1 MTPNLTAYYWA
12 EQAHRQRLAS
22 HAARAWLAEEAVA
35 SRPAADRTAQLRR
48 AAGRWLVRAGACLQ
62 GIPVAGP
69 VPPIAAPGRTP
80 S

>member
-1 MTPNLTAYYWA
+1 MAPNLTAYYWA
-12 EQAHRQRLAS
+12 EQANRQRLAS
-22 HAARAWLAEEAVA
+22 QATRAWLADEAAA
-35 SRPAADRTAQLRR
+35 SRPTAERAAPLRR

-69 VPPIAAPGRTP
+69 VPSLPAPGRTL